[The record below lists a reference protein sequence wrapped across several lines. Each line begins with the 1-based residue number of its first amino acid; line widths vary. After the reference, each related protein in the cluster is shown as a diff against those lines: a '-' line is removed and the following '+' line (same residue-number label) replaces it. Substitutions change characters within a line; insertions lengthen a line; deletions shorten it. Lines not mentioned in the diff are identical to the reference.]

1 MFLTTNRV
9 ETMDPAF
16 ESRIDVRIA
25 FSSLTPPLREQIWIN
40 HLTKHVTSE
49 SNFGQEE
56 VSSLAEKEL
65 NGRQIKSA
73 VKVALILAGSKGR
86 TLTFEDIRT
95 VLQTR
100 EAQN

>member
-16 ESRIDVRIA
+16 ESRIDVSIA
-25 FSSLTPPLREQIWIN
+25 FSSLTPALRAQIWIN
-40 HLTKHVTSE
+40 HLTKYVTSDDTF
-49 SNFGQEE
+49 SK
-56 VSSLAEKEL
+56 VAISSLAEREL

-86 TLTFEDIRT
+86 ALTLEDIRT

-100 EAQN
+100 ETQN

>member
-16 ESRIDVRIA
+16 ESRIDVSIA
-25 FSSLTPPLREQIWIN
+25 FSSLTPLLRQQIWIN
-40 HLTKHVTSE
+40 HLTKHATPEAS
-49 SNFGQEE
+49 FGKEE

-86 TLTFEDIRT
+86 ALTLDDIRT